1 MKGVGSLVTGYR
13 TFGATL
19 FAAHVLG
26 ACYWAAGSSP
36 SNLLTLR
43 NQALARN
50 SGLPA
55 LEVSVDVSDGFTVDG
70 GTVRVLDRSLVES
83 VQLEV
88 LVQDA
93 SQSWLATRS
102 LQVAQDELRQV
113 RNIQNLDADVPLR
126 LRAKLLGKT
135 QVDSSTIIGDPEG
148 HTLDLP
154 ALSYSKRLTVE
165 WTIPLPG
172 GDLASP
178 TIAIN

>member
-1 MKGVGSLVTGYR
+1 M
-13 TFGATL
+13 GATL

-26 ACYWAAGSSP
+26 ACYWAAGSGP

-43 NQALARN
+43 NQSLARN

-55 LEVSVDVSDGFTVDG
+55 LDVSVDVSDGFTVDG
-70 GTVRVLDRSLVES
+70 GTVRVLDRSVVES
-83 VQLEV
+83 VQLEI
-88 LVQDA
+88 LVQGA

-102 LQVAQDELRQV
+102 FLVAQDELRQV
-113 RNIQNLDADVPLR
+113 RNVQKLDADVPLR

-135 QVDSSTIIGDPEG
+135 QGDTRTVIGDPDG
-148 HTLDLP
+148 QTLDLP
-154 ALSYSKRLTVE
+154 ALSFSKRLTVD

-178 TIAIN
+178 TITIN